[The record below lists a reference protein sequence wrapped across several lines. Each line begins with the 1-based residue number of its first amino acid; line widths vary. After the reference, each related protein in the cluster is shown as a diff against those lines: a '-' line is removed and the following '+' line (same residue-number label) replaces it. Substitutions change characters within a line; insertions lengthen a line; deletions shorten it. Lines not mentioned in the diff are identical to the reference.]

1 MALINCPECGKE
13 ISDKSEKC
21 VNCGYPLDNK
31 ENSIYYCKSCDKQ
44 NENGTDYCVYCGNR
58 LTPYRKK
65 QNTPNMETKR
75 KKNKSEFQI
84 ERLIVGIVMI
94 VFSFPVLLQSC
105 AAGIVN
111 ISEQNYN
118 SFDGSIGFFVFLCMV
133 IFGIISIATRKTKS
147 YIFLRII
154 ATISCAIFISISCL
168 YDGIYKDLKIWG
180 YLFAIYSIIFTF
192 ASKRIKEEQ

>member
-1 MALINCPECGKE
+1 MSLIKCPECGKE

-44 NENGTDYCVYCGNR
+44 NENGTDYCVCCGNR

-75 KKNKSEFQI
+75 KKKKSEFQI

-105 AAGIVN
+105 VAGIVN

-118 SFDGSIGFFVFLCMV
+118 SFDGSIGFLFFLCMV

-154 ATISCAIFISISCL
+154 ATISCAIFISISYL

-180 YLFAIYSIIFTF
+180 YLFAIYSIIFSF
-192 ASKRIKEEQ
+192 ASERIKGKQ